1 MGRIE
6 AAVPAN
12 AMGSNIFPVI
22 HSEDSERNL
31 SVMAGL
37 KKGIILAG
45 GAGSRLY
52 PLTLVASK
60 QLQPVYD
67 KPMIYYPLATLML
80 AGIDDVLVI
89 STPQDVPRF
98 EALLGD
104 GHQWGIRL
112 SYAVQPEPKGIAQA
126 FLVGEEFIAG
136 DPVCLILGDNLF
148 YGKIELDK
156 IARDFEHGAMVFGYP
171 VSDPERYG
179 VVEFDKAG
187 KAIGLEE
194 KPAKPKSHYAVPG
207 LYLYDGKV
215 VDIAR
220 GLQPS
225 ARGELEITDVN
236 LNYLQRGELRV
247 EKLGR
252 GIAWLD
258 TGTHMSLLEA
268 SHFIGTI
275 EARQGTKI
283 ACLEEIALRKGF
295 IDRKHMEKIILA
307 MPRSSYR
314 DYLELVL
321 KDEI

>member
-1 MGRIE
+1 
-6 AAVPAN
+6 
-12 AMGSNIFPVI
+12 
-22 HSEDSERNL
+22 
-31 SVMAGL
+31 MAGI
-37 KKGIILAG
+37 KKGIVLAG
-45 GAGSRLY
+45 GAGNRLY

-67 KPMIYYPLATLML
+67 KPMIYYPLSTLML
-80 AGIDDVLVI
+80 AGINDILII
-89 STPQDVPRF
+89 STPQDIPRF

-104 GHQWGIRL
+104 GSQWGIKL

-126 FLVGEEFIAG
+126 FLIGEQFIG
-136 DPVCLILGDNLF
+136 QESVCMILGDNLF
-148 YGKIELDK
+148 YGKVGLDR
-156 IARDFEHGAMVFGYP
+156 IAEDFADGALVFGYP

-179 VVEFDKAG
+179 VVEFDKSG
-187 KAIGLEE
+187 RAIGLEE
-194 KPAKPKSHYAVPG
+194 KPVNPRSHFAIPG
-207 LYLYDGKV
+207 LYLYDHKV
-215 VDIAR
+215 VEIAKAM
-220 GLQPS
+220 QPS

-236 LNYLQRGELRV
+236 LEYMRRKELRV

-295 IDRKHMEKIILA
+295 IDKVQMERIIQA
-307 MPRSSYR
+307 TPKSSYR

-321 KDEI
+321 RDGI